1 MATLI
6 NAKGVDISAANGNVD
21 MGKIKSDGYNFVMI
35 RCGFG
40 NDETDQDDSQFES
53 NVRKAEEAGLPW
65 GVYLYSY
72 ALNTDEAKSESQHVI
87 RLLKGKKPTL
97 PVAFDM
103 EDADGYKRK
112 CGMPSNST
120 LVNICKVFLS
130 EIKKAGYYP
139 MLYASLS
146 WLDNQL
152 DDSSLLD
159 NYDIWVAQWNSVCQY
174 GGSGLGM
181 WQYGSDTIDKNICYK
196 DYPEIIKS
204 GNYNNWGNTITITPT
219 KATENA
225 SDYSS
230 TKVVKLAKAEV
241 GYKEK
246 ASNSQLNDKTANA
259 GSRNWNKYAAYI
271 DEKCPDFY
279 NGKKNGY
286 DWCDIFNDY
295 IHIVAAGDPEIARK
309 ALYQP
314 TKSTGAGC
322 TYSAQFYRDNNAWTN
337 GGNKPMIGDQIFFG
351 ERGNEY
357 HTGIVVDVDDNF
369 VYTVEGNSS
378 EMVSDRKYLLSD
390 NSISGYGHPNY
401 SDSFKSTLT
410 STSATKPLAPK
421 QSTVTFPFVT
431 YKVRTSGRWL
441 PEVKNLEDYAG
452 INGEPITDIAI
463 KVSNGSI
470 KYRVHILGGGWLPYV
485 TGYDISDYDNG
496 YAGNGQI
503 IDAVEVYYNTPSDIV
518 NKYGYLKAKYRVSPT
533 GCRFYDWQ
541 YDDETTN
548 GQDGYAG
555 AFGKS
560 IDGLE
565 VELVPA

>member
-40 NDETDQDDSQFES
+40 NDQTDQDDSQFES

-72 ALNTDEAKSESQHVI
+72 ALNTDEAKSEAQHVI
-87 RLLKGKKPTL
+87 RLLKDKKPTL

-204 GNYNNWGNTITITPT
+204 GNYNNWGNTITTTPT
-219 KATENA
+219 KAAENT
-225 SDYSS
+225 SDYSA

-271 DEKCPDFY
+271 DEKCPNFY

-337 GGNKPMIGDQIFFG
+337 GGNKPMVGDQIFFG

-357 HTGIVVDVDDNF
+357 HTGIVVDVDSSC
-369 VYTVEGNSS
+369 VYTIEGNSS
-378 EMVSDRKYLLSD
+378 EMVAERKYSLSD
-390 NSISGYGHPNY
+390 SSISGYGHPNY
-401 SDSFKSTLT
+401 TDKTT
-410 STSATKPLAPK
+410 TPKTSAATPSQKEVAP
-421 QSTVTFPFVT
+421 TIT
-431 YKVRTSGRWL
+431 YKVRSAGRWL
-441 PEVKNLEDYAG
+441 PEVVGLSDYAG
-452 INGEPITDIAI
+452 ITGTPITDVAI
-463 KVSNGSI
+463 KVDKGKV
-470 KYRVHILGGGWLPYV
+470 KYRVHLSSGEWLPYV
-485 TGYDISDYDNG
+485 TGYDTDDYNNG
-496 YAGNGQI
+496 YAGAGKA
-503 IDAVEVYYNTPSDIV
+503 IDAIEIYYDTPSEII
-518 NKYGYLKAKYRVSPT
+518 NALGYYKAKYRVSRLN
-533 GCRFYDWQ
+533 GDYYDWQ
-541 YDDETTN
+541 YDDEKTN

-555 AFGKS
+555 AFGIN
-560 IDGLE
+560 IDRLQIT
-565 VELVPA
+565 LSK